1 MPTLVVRPRYVEH
14 VSASERRAASVF
26 ERSAAVENTLT
37 ALPPDV
43 AGQIS
48 VLNKPQNSSPSQWTT
63 FIQAAD
69 VHAVERIRAS
79 VTKDVVVEEL
89 IEFRKATFDLLGAGP
104 LDLAA
109 ILRSEAVAPD
119 YAGGDEELSVTV
131 RGAGRK
137 HVPLAGAE
145 VYLILMG
152 SGGVREVLRTKTDE
166 DGEAKFKFADFY
178 NILSVIVAPYSEF
191 WPRVVR
197 GGPSGR
203 KLNVICESLPN
214 NGPSGWWH
222 KALGIRAD
230 ADYGKFG
237 NTRIKIGVI
246 DSGCGPHRAVDH
258 VLRRGA
264 FINGTYDADG
274 GYDSGAHG
282 THVCGTIAGNS
293 QNNALPFYG
302 IAPGA
307 EVSSVRVFPE
317 EGSANQGDIA
327 DAIDFLVEQDQV
339 HLINMSLGADAR
351 SVILEQAIKNA
362 FEQGVL
368 CICAAGNN
376 AGGVSY
382 PAAFTDAVA
391 VSAVGELGFVPLD
404 SLPALPTNPALF
416 GKSQLYAAD
425 FTNFGREVRIAC
437 PGVGIIAPVPDRGH
451 HESPYASMSGT
462 SMASPIACAALAIL
476 LSRDKAYIRMG
487 RGRQRA
493 RYARN
498 MLTTSAQTIELP
510 REYEGSGLPVLGRA
524 T

>member
-1 MPTLVVRPRYVEH
+1 MPTLVIRPRYVER
-14 VSASERRAASVF
+14 VSASERRAASVN
-26 ERSAAVENTLT
+26 ERIVAVENTLT

-43 AGQIS
+43 AGQIK
-48 VLNKPQNSSPSQWTT
+48 VLNEPQNSPSQWTT

-69 VHAVERIRAS
+69 VQAVERIRAS
-79 VTKDVVVEEL
+79 ITKDVVVEEL
-89 IEFRKATFDLLGAGP
+89 IEFRKATFDLLHAGP

-131 RGAGRK
+131 KGSGRK
-137 HVPLAGAE
+137 HVALAGAE

-152 SGGVREVLRTKTDE
+152 SGGVREVMRTKTNE
-166 DGEAKFKFADFY
+166 DGEANFKFADFY
-178 NILSVIVAPYSEF
+178 SILSVIVVPYSEF
-191 WPRVVR
+191 WPRLVR
-197 GGPSGR
+197 GGPPGR
-203 KLNVICESLPN
+203 KLNVVCEPLPS

-222 KALGIRAD
+222 KALGIRAE
-230 ADYGKFG
+230 ADHGKFG

-246 DSGCGPHRAVDH
+246 DSGCGPHPAVDH
-258 VLRRGA
+258 VLRSGA
-264 FINGTYDADG
+264 FINGTYYADG

-282 THVCGTIAGNS
+282 THVCGIIAGNS
-293 QNNALPFYG
+293 RKTALPFFG

-327 DAIDFLVEQDQV
+327 DAIDFLVEQEV

-362 FEQGVL
+362 FEHGVL
-368 CICAAGNN
+368 CICAAGND
-376 AGGVSY
+376 AGQVSY
-382 PAAFTDAVA
+382 PAAFTDTVA
-391 VSAVGELGFVPLD
+391 VSAIGELGFVPLD

-416 GKSQLYAAD
+416 GRSQLYAAD
-425 FTNFGREVRIAC
+425 FTNFGREVHVAC
-437 PGVGIIAPVPDRGH
+437 PGVGIIAPVPDRGS

-476 LSRDKAYIRMG
+476 LSHDRAYIGMR

-510 REYEGSGLPVLGRA
+510 REYEGSGLPILGKV